1 MTHPLEP
8 EAEASIFKEA
18 GHGIERED
26 SGRIQERALWWA
38 IFTVT
43 WPTFGTTSGT
53 TGVHRWLCLKVFIG
67 RTH

>member
-1 MTHPLEP
+1 M
-8 EAEASIFKEA
+8 
-18 GHGIERED
+18 GIERED
-26 SGRIQERALWWA
+26 FGRIHERALWWA

-53 TGVHRWLCLKVFIG
+53 VEVHRWLCLKVFIG